1 MKKHENYGN
10 FSYRKLG
17 SAHAYWWKILCII
30 LLLYT
35 FGMGFFYEV
44 PMLPIL
50 RQSIRNLY
58 FHVAMWMVM
67 MLCFAISLVY
77 ATRYLNSQRLC
88 YDSLSLIYARMGII
102 CGLLGLITGSLW
114 AKSTWGAYWSNDPK
128 QLGAAIGLLIYCAY
142 MLLRH
147 SIMEKKNIARL
158 SAVYNIF
165 AFAMLFPTMWILP
178 RMVDSLHPGGMGNPA
193 LNTNDIDWNMRII
206 FYPAILGWSLLVIWI
221 ATLEYRIKKINLE
234 ALKK

>member
-1 MKKHENYGN
+1 MSRVKKYCGLKFKALCSE
-10 FSYRKLG
+10 R
-17 SAHAYWWKILCII
+17 AYWWKLLCIL

-35 FGMGFFYEV
+35 FIMGFFYEV

-77 ATRYLNSQRLC
+77 ATRYLSSQRLY
-88 YDSLSLIYARMGII
+88 YDSFSVIYVRLGLFCGAL
-102 CGLLGLITGSLW
+102 GLLTGAFW
-114 AKSTWGAYWSNDPK
+114 AKATWGGYWSNDPK
-128 QLGAAIGLLIYCAY
+128 QLGAAVGLLIYCAY

-147 SIMEKKNIARL
+147 SIIERKNVARL

-193 LNTNDIDWNMRII
+193 LNTDDIDWRMRII
-206 FYPAILGWSLLVIWI
+206 FYPAILGWTLLMIWI
-221 ATLEYRIKKINLE
+221 ATLEYRIKQIESHKN
-234 ALKK
+234 

>member
-1 MKKHENYGN
+1 MHSPKFNPRFGRI
-10 FSYRKLG
+10 FSC
-17 SAHAYWWKILCII
+17 HAYWWKILAIL

-35 FGMGFFYEV
+35 FIMGMSYEI

-77 ATRYLNSQRLC
+77 ATSYLRSQNLI
-88 YDSLSLIYARMGII
+88 YDTFSLIYARMGLLTGI
-102 CGLLGLITGSLW
+102 LGLITGAFW
-114 AKSTWGAYWSNDPK
+114 AKATWGAYWSNDPK
-128 QLGAAIGLLIYCAY
+128 QLGAAIGLLVYCAY

-147 SIMEKKNIARL
+147 SIIETRNVARL

-193 LNTNDIDWNMRII
+193 LNTEDIDWHMRII
-206 FYPAILGWSLLVIWI
+206 FYPAVLGWTLLIIWI
-221 ATLEYRIKKINLE
+221 ATLEYRISCLNSQTHVR
-234 ALKK
+234 A